1 MLHQQLI
8 AGEGDYAGADPE
20 DRDEYASENVFFVP
34 VEARWSYL
42 QGQAKQPDIGK
53 TVDLA
58 MEAIERENSKRLKGI
73 LPKVYGQQKL
83 DQKSL
88 GGLIDLI
95 GSITLG
101 DAEAQAQDVLGRVY
115 EYFLGQFA
123 LAEGKKG
130 GQFYTPDIKG
140 FCKSA
145 TLADIEKHNFVLTPG
160 RYVGIPD
167 EVEDDVSFEDRMSAF
182 TMALGEQMRKG
193 QLLDEEIKKQL
204 AKVGFVV
211 SDRNVDF

>member
-1 MLHQQLI
+1 MQEPIQRI
-8 AGEGDYAGADPE
+8 GMST
-20 DRDEYASENVFFVP
+20 RRRMFFFVP

-58 MEAIERENSKRLKGI
+58 MEAIERENAKRLKGI

-130 GQFYTPDIKG
+130 GQFYTPESIVRLLVEILEPYNGRVFDPCCG
-140 FCKSA
+140 SGGM
-145 TLADIEKHNFVLTPG
+145 FVQRGVT
-160 RYVGIPD
+160 RI
-167 EVEDDVSFEDRMSAF
+167 
-182 TMALGEQMRKG
+182 
-193 QLLDEEIKKQL
+193 
-204 AKVGFVV
+204 
-211 SDRNVDF
+211 